1 MYTIKEAAARSGV
14 SVPLLRAWERRYGI
28 VEPERTAS
36 GYRLYD
42 EVALA
47 RLRTMRRLVD
57 EGWTPSNAA
66 AAVLDGR
73 VPPDAAVE
81 PGPGIVMA
89 DAVAM
94 RAANGAAPRP
104 ELVERFVS
112 AAGRLDAAAVEAVLD
127 EMFADGTF
135 EAVAEINL
143 QPALVALGEAWASG
157 TVDVAAEHAASH
169 AVQRRLAAAYQA
181 AGRATSA
188 DGAVLVGL
196 PPGAR
201 HELGALMFGTAAR
214 RAGLPVVYLGPDLPV
229 ADWLAAVR
237 QARPVAV
244 VIGATRRAD
253 VRAALDVARAL
264 RDEDGSLPI
273 AIGGRAGPAVL
284 AALDGWE
291 GPRPTVLPQDIRGEV
306 ETVVG
311 LVGGAAA

>member
-1 MYTIKEAAARSGV
+1 MYTIKEAANRSGV

-28 VEPERTAS
+28 VEPARTAS

-73 VPPDAAVE
+73 IPPDTAVE
-81 PGPGIVMA
+81 AGPAVVMA
-89 DAVAM
+89 DAVPV
-94 RAANGAAPRP
+94 RDGAGVVHRP

-112 AAGRLDAAAVEAVLD
+112 AAARLDAAEVEAVLD
-127 EMFADGTF
+127 EMSADGTF
-135 EAVAEINL
+135 EAVAEIHL
-143 QPALVALGEAWASG
+143 QPALVALGEAWAAG
-157 TVDVAAEHAASH
+157 AVDVAGEHAASH

-188 DGAVLVGL
+188 TGAILVGL
-196 PPGAR
+196 PPGVR
-201 HELGALMFGTAAR
+201 HELGALMFATAAR

-244 VIGATRRAD
+244 VIGATRRSD

-264 RDEDGSLPI
+264 RDEDGRLPI

-284 AALDGWE
+284 AALDGWQ
-291 GPRPTVLPQDIRGEV
+291 GTRPTVLPLDIRAEV